1 MNKLTPLCQGV
12 SLMLLL
18 CHAGL
23 AGAQTLAAPSAR
35 ISDQAVAADHAVYAT
50 TQARLKA
57 LNEKG
62 FVLRDYYMSKAQCW
76 LDVSVHEYTRNDR
89 SAFPQLALTESAAII
104 GALESGAKPNPGDQT
119 PLVNNAAKL
128 RPDLWA
134 RFDAIK
140 QGAGAACAAQRLA
153 CAEVELVHAGNEY
166 NQQGWRHANPYVQ
179 IAEDQVQAA
188 QEAAAAC
195 AAPQIPVAPLVPASP
210 PPPAPPAAT
219 TVEKL
224 SLSAD
229 ALFRFDKSGLKDLLP
244 EGRAQ
249 IDRMMEKLEK
259 VYARIDSITLTG
271 HTDRLGTDAYNQ
283 PLSQARADTVRAY
296 LVSKG
301 ATARIVI
308 AGKGESEQIVPCAA
322 VAPRAALI
330 ACLQPNRRVEVE
342 ISGSKR

>member
-1 MNKLTPLCQGV
+1 MNKLTPLRQGV

-18 CHAGL
+18 CFGGG
-23 AGAQTLAAPSAR
+23 AGAQTLNPAAAR
-35 ISDQAVAADHAVYAT
+35 ISDQAVAADHAIYAA

-62 FVLRDYYMSKAQCW
+62 IVLRDYYVSKAQCW

-89 SAFPQLALTESAAII
+89 SAFPQLALAESAAII
-104 GALESGAKPNPGDQT
+104 GALEGGTRPNPGDAT

-134 RFDAIK
+134 RADALR
-140 QGAGAACAAQRLA
+140 QGAGASCAAQNIA

-179 IAEDQVQAA
+179 IAEDQLQAGQQAA
-188 QEAAAAC
+188 VAC
-195 AAPQIPVAPLVPASP
+195 AAPPAQSTAVIVQ
-210 PPPAPPAAT
+210 PAPPAPGPAT
-219 TVEKL
+219 IVEKM

-229 ALFRFDKSGLKDLLP
+229 TLFRFAKSGPADLLP
-244 EGRAQ
+244 EGRAR
-249 IDRMMEKLEK
+249 IDRMMEKLNQA
-259 VYARIDSITLTG
+259 YARGDSIALTG
-271 HTDRLGTDAYNQ
+271 HTDRLGGDAYNQ
-283 PLSQARADTVRAY
+283 ALSEARAATVRAY

-301 ATARIVI
+301 ATASI
-308 AGKGESEQIVPCAA
+308 ATLGKGESEQVVPCNA

-342 ISGSKR
+342 VEGSKR